1 MKWPNKQGDRRVL
14 DELEQEEANRLS
26 ERDTMGSPLSPA
38 ERISAVFSAVGNADD
53 GITVFRLTNWEMN
66 WLNDNRDSKWPTFTP
81 RMETVMRKIEA
92 KILEAEK

>member
-1 MKWPNKQGDRRVL
+1 MNPNAKRLKIRIV
-14 DELEQEEANRLS
+14 ELKMYTKEQQTFKNKAPKISKEEKAYLS
-26 ERDTMGSPLSPA
+26 
-38 ERISAVFSAVGNADD
+38 
-53 GITVFRLTNWEMN
+53 